1 MTKHTVFLFMVIIS
15 SVVARDFSLIKL
27 PLATPVGGK
36 CLDGTQAGFYF
47 RPGLN
52 PSLFVI
58 NLEGGGYCAT
68 EGLCNV
74 RAGTDLGSSSSWPD
88 QPTNAKLDKNILLN
102 EKCARNP
109 DFCDATTVY
118 IPHCT
123 ADIHIGTRTEAS
135 AETWGYIFDGYHN
148 FKAIIEILISNYGLE
163 DATNVLLTGVSTGG
177 VAVYYNLD
185 YLADR
190 LPSATVKGAPI
201 AGWYLPG
208 PHPTD
213 PSPMYVFS
221 DYQNFASGTNGNN
234 VRYPFFTDLW
244 GSYENVQQECLADF
258 GDILPCTTVHNRYKY
273 MQSSVF
279 VLQAQY
285 DPKHVYDSGGA
296 PKDKPSLNSTDLEYF
311 EFVGEATRASLEQIR
326 NNEAYAMKPH
336 PDGIFAA
343 SCLHHNIPR
352 AIDIDGSQWT
362 PLFNDWFFQLNA
374 FESDHQLVETC
385 QNESGEFKLPCNA
398 KDSCRMI
405 VDGGG
410 PTPSPTPDPIE
421 ESCRSGLAAKG
432 CTSSMNSPQMC
443 QACAQ
448 QNRAFL
454 AQEGCTVSIA
464 KKACMELAV
473 L

>member
-1 MTKHTVFLFMVIIS
+1 MTKHTVLLFMVIIS

-58 NLEGGGYCAT
+58 TLEGGGYCAT

-88 QPTNAKLDKNILLN
+88 QPTNANLDKNILLN
-102 EKCARNP
+102 EECARNP

-148 FKAIIEILISNYGLE
+148 FKTIIEILISNYGLE

-213 PSPMYVFS
+213 PSPMYVYS

-311 EFVGEATRASLEQIR
+311 EFVGEATRASFEQIIDSDY
-326 NNEAYAMKPH
+326 YAMKPH
-336 PDGIFAA
+336 PDGIFSA
-343 SCLHHNIPR
+343 SCSHHNVPR
-352 AIDIDGSQWT
+352 APMFIEGFEWT
-362 PLFNDWFFQLNA
+362 LLFNDWFFQKNEY
-374 FESDHQLVETC
+374 ESKHRLVETC
-385 QNESGEFKLPCNA
+385 PYESGELKLPCNA
-398 KDSCRMI
+398 LETCWIDVGVSSS
-405 VDGGG
+405 
-410 PTPSPTPDPIE
+410 PTPSVGNPIVTCMDGLE
-421 ESCRSGLAAKG
+421 EKG
-432 CTSSMNSPQMC
+432 CTSPPSQTEQMC
-443 QACAQ
+443 LQCASA
-448 QNRAFL
+448 NRPFL
-454 AQEGCTVSIA
+454 RNKDCTVAIVQYI
-464 KKACMELAV
+464 CNDL
-473 L
+473 